1 MKTTEVV
8 EICECCRQRPPTQ
21 VVKFVDDELFAVCD
35 DCVDALR

>member
-1 MKTTEVV
+1 MKTETV
-8 EICECCRQRPPTQ
+8 EKCECCQQRPPTQ